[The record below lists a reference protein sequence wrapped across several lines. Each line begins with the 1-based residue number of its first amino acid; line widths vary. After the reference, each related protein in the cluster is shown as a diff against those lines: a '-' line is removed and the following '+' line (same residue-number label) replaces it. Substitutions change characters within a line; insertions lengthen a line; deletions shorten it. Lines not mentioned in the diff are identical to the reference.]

1 MRRGSLKI
9 IVRYVPNLI
18 TIARIILSVLFIQ
31 NIIEQFIYAKERN
44 VNLSVL
50 FLSICISDLL
60 DGKIARKTNST
71 SIIGAKLDVFADL
84 FYIMI
89 SYIALVNIKI
99 LPIWYFGFVCL
110 KFIEFIITS
119 KYIKNIKKSDKSFI
133 FDSAGRLVSATFLV
147 IPGIVCI
154 YRYIGDCN
162 AIITINYIIY
172 VTFIIGV
179 YSSYSRIKLCF
190 IENKLI

>member
-1 MRRGSLKI
+1 MGRGSLKI
-9 IVRYVPNLI
+9 IVRYVPNSI
-18 TIARIILSVLFIQ
+18 TITRIILSVLFA
-31 NIIEQFIYAKERN
+31 NSIIEQFIHAKERS
-44 VNLSVL
+44 VNLSIL

-89 SYIALVNIKI
+89 SYIALINIKI
-99 LPIWYFGFVCL
+99 LPIWYLGFVCL
-110 KFIEFIITS
+110 KFVEFIITS
-119 KYIKNIKKSDKSFI
+119 KCIKNIKKSDKSFV
-133 FDSAGRLVSATFLV
+133 FDRAGRLVSATFLV

-154 YRYIGDCN
+154 YGYIGANN
-162 AIITINYIIY
+162 AIITINYIIC

-190 IENKLI
+190 IRNELV

>member
-1 MRRGSLKI
+1 MKI
-9 IVRYVPNLI
+9 IVRYVPNSI
-18 TIARIILSVLFIQ
+18 TITRIILSVLFA
-31 NIIEQFIYAKERN
+31 NSIIEQFIYAKERN

-50 FLSICISDLL
+50 FLAICISDLL

-71 SIIGAKLDVFADL
+71 SIIGAKLDIFADL
-84 FYIMI
+84 FYII
-89 SYIALVNIKI
+89 LSYITLINIKI
-99 LPIWYFGFVCL
+99 LPIWYFGFVCF

-119 KYIKNIKKSDKSFI
+119 KYIKNIKKSDKSFV
-133 FDSAGRLVSATFLV
+133 FDRAGRLVSATFLV

-154 YRYIGDCN
+154 YRYIGDRN

-190 IENKLI
+190 VKNELI

>member
-1 MRRGSLKI
+1 MKI

-18 TIARIILSVLFIQ
+18 TIARIILSVLFVQ

-89 SYIALVNIKI
+89 SYIVLINIKI

-133 FDSAGRLVSATFLV
+133 FDRAGRLVSATFLV

-154 YRYIGDCN
+154 YGYIGVN
-162 AIITINYIIY
+162 SAIITIDYIIY
-172 VTFIIGV
+172 ITFIIGV
-179 YSSYSRIKLCF
+179 YSSYSRVKLCF